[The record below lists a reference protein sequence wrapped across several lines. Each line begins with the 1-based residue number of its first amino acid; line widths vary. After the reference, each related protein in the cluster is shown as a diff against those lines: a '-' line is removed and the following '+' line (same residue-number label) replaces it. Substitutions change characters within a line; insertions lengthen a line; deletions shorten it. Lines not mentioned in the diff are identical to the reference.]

1 MGFPKGSILGPLL
14 FNIFIN
20 DIFLF
25 IDESKIV
32 NYADDNTLYTVDRDA
47 IGVIDTLERE
57 ILTLLNW
64 FRDNEMK
71 PNEAKSNLLVS
82 KVDNLSINVGNEMV
96 HASTF
101 VKLLG
106 ITIDYKLNFTEHINN
121 ICRKASQKFHALA
134 RVAKYINSDKLR
146 IIMKAFFDS
155 QFNYCPLVWMFHSRT
170 LNNKINR
177 LHERTLRLV
186 YKNQIL
192 IFQEL
197 LDVDGPSTIHHRNL
211 QKLATEK
218 YKVRN
223 KLSPIPIQHLFTE
236 INTSYNLRNQ
246 RVWETSNIHT
256 SNYGTASI
264 TYLGPKTWDI
274 LPVSIK
280 SSESLTEFKMKV
292 KNWKPV
298 GCICRL
304 CKSYIAN
311 VGFM

>member
-1 MGFPKGSILGPLL
+1 MFEQISAFMNRYLTSYLFGFRKGYSAEQCLIVMIEAWKNALDKKKYAGAILTDLSKAFDSLNHTLLIAKLAAYGFDDPSLLFIQSYLDQRKQRTKIKYSYSSWNDVKTGVPQGSILGPLL

-25 IDESKIV
+25 IDESKIA

-71 PNEAKSNLLVS
+71 PNEAKSNLLVR

-134 RVAKYINSDKLR
+134 RVAK
-146 IIMKAFFDS
+146 
-155 QFNYCPLVWMFHSRT
+155 
-170 LNNKINR
+170 
-177 LHERTLRLV
+177 
-186 YKNQIL
+186 
-192 IFQEL
+192 
-197 LDVDGPSTIHHRNL
+197 
-211 QKLATEK
+211 
-218 YKVRN
+218 
-223 KLSPIPIQHLFTE
+223 
-236 INTSYNLRNQ
+236 
-246 RVWETSNIHT
+246 
-256 SNYGTASI
+256 
-264 TYLGPKTWDI
+264 
-274 LPVSIK
+274 
-280 SSESLTEFKMKV
+280 
-292 KNWKPV
+292 
-298 GCICRL
+298 
-304 CKSYIAN
+304 
-311 VGFM
+311 